1 MSAAGA
7 SRRPESVGRRLR
19 RHVLRPDL
27 EAHQRTRFPKTG
39 RGDFRIAGELDTLT
53 CQPSEVR
60 FPLRDTLNGG
70 LPMKSSTFT
79 TQNLKPSDQLQS
91 WHEWLF
97 PAFDITR
104 LDFDDPFEA
113 QNSLW
118 KLGDLIVSRVL
129 APSVHVKRTK
139 ANVKKSAGE
148 GNASSFA
155 HFCKL

>member
-1 MSAAGA
+1 MAERLKKHISLWPEDILTPAPLATPTERLPIWREQPRRAG
-7 SRRPESVGRRLR
+7 
-19 RHVLRPDL
+19 
-27 EAHQRTRFPKTG
+27 
-39 RGDFRIAGELDTLT
+39 AGELDTLT

-91 WHEWLF
+91 WQEWFF
-97 PAFDITR
+97 PAFDITP
-104 LDFDDPFEA
+104 LDLDDPFEA

-139 ANVKKSAGE
+139 ANVKKAAGE

>member
-1 MSAAGA
+1 
-7 SRRPESVGRRLR
+7 VGRRLR

-39 RGDFRIAGELDTLT
+39 CGDFRIAGELD
-53 CQPSEVR
+53 
-60 FPLRDTLNGG
+60 
-70 LPMKSSTFT
+70 K
-79 TQNLKPSDQLQS
+79 
-91 WHEWLF
+91 
-97 PAFDITR
+97 
-104 LDFDDPFEA
+104 A

-139 ANVKKSAGE
+139 ANVKKAAGE